1 MTTMTFNFNL
11 KGFKYLQ
18 KLRVKYAGNENA
30 YDAILYHMLTTTTE
44 PGLDIPQKLK
54 SAMEFYATSEGEKV
68 YAQILSAK
76 VDENVDGKREGDI
89 YHYSNDLAKAAQRE
103 GDFRKDIVTAEILAA
118 EALQR
123 FNNTI

>member
-1 MTTMTFNFNL
+1 MTFNFNTN
-11 KGFKYLQ
+11 GFKYLQ

-54 SAMEFYATSEGEKV
+54 RAMEFYTTSEGEKV
-68 YAQILSAK
+68 YAQILSAAK
-76 VDENVDGKREGDI
+76 VDEKVDGKRGEEGDI

-103 GDFRKDIVTAEILAA
+103 GNFRKDIVTAEILAA